1 MKQLLI
7 TLLAATAVT
16 AAFAQAPATTVKIDP
31 KNNKVGKPV
40 VEKPKVKLLTRDELR
55 FCLTQD
61 RDLSAEAK
69 DIKAAEAAIVVDK
82 AALKEQRQKDEARD
96 AELTAATAPLK
107 AEIAALNAFAAE
119 FQANTKLDKAEL
131 KAKQE
136 EYAARSAAL
145 QVRIDDHNKGLQAVR
160 QARTDYN
167 ARADAFTQNL
177 EAHNARVEKH
187 LDKFD
192 AKDAACKNKSY
203 DVVDEAAVK
212 KELAVT
218 P

>member
-61 RDLSAEAK
+61 RDLTTEAK
-69 DIKAAEAAIVVDK
+69 DIKAAEAAIVADRVS
-82 AALKEQRQKDEARD
+82 LKEQRAKDEARD
-96 AELTAATAPLK
+96 ADLTAATPPLK
-107 AEIAALNAFAAE
+107 AEIAALSTFVAE
-119 FQANTKLDKAEL
+119 FQANTKLDKAEI
-131 KAKQE
+131 KAKQD

-145 QVRIDDHNKGLQAVR
+145 QIRIDEHNKGLQVVR
-160 QARTDYN
+160 QGRIDYN
-167 ARADAFTQNL
+167 ARADVFAKTL
-177 EAHNARVEKH
+177 ETHNALVEKH
-187 LDKFD
+187 LDKYD
-192 AKDAACKNKSY
+192 AKDVACKNKSY
-203 DVVDEAAVK
+203 DVADEAAVK
-212 KELAVT
+212 KELATT